1 MQRTRR
7 RGGAKYKLGM
17 TLKKQVR
24 NAVQLA
30 KRKRQAQH
38 IANSI
43 KKKQSKMVNELSSLF
58 SATTLGK
65 PKSPTKVHKKSDA
78 KSHGITKK
86 SHANKSFV
94 ASRVNNIANL
104 FSSMKVGPVRAAS
117 RAPRRVSTR
126 NVLIA
131 SQHAQQVENRKKQTA
146 EIRRMTPYE
155 RASARLQSVMHVNK
169 PKSSRK

>member
-1 MQRTRR
+1 MQLTRR
-7 RGGAKYKLGM
+7 RGGAKYKPGM
-17 TLKKQVR
+17 TFKKQVR
-24 NAVQLA
+24 NALQLA

-43 KKKQSKMVNELSSLF
+43 KKKQSKMVNELSNLF
-58 SATTLGK
+58 SATALSK
-65 PKSPTKVHKKSDA
+65 PKSPIKVHKNKKSR
-78 KSHGITKK
+78 GITKK
-86 SHANKSFV
+86 SHAKQSVV
-94 ASRVNNIANL
+94 ASSVNNIANL
-104 FSSMKVGPVRAAS
+104 LSSMKVGPVRATS

-146 EIRRMTPYE
+146 ETRRMTPYE
-155 RASARLQSVMHVNK
+155 RASARLQCVMHVNK